1 MGFAGLPKLALVLVV
16 VIALFTVLSLV
27 AFWPDGATD
36 AKLAD
41 SLQGPTYGAEVVAVR
56 ATDCEFSATGRC
68 TMVDTRLTDGP
79 DAGETASFPT
89 RGGSGD
95 PDFVPGDAVLLASAG
110 EEAVAQGLAAYS
122 FVDYERRDPM
132 LWLLAGFI
140 VVVLVFGRRRGLLS
154 LIGLA
159 ASVGVIV
166 VFLIPAI
173 LDGGPPLPVALTA
186 AFAVML
192 LTLGLAHGVG
202 PKSVAAAL
210 GTSASLL
217 LTVVLA
223 ILFTRLANITGFSS
237 EEAVLLQDASDRVS
251 IQGLVIAGIVIGALG
266 VLDDV
271 TVSQASAVL
280 ALRRADPTIPFR
292 RLYREAIDI
301 GRDHVAATVNTL
313 VLAYV
318 GASLPILLVFA
329 VGDTPFGDAINREAV
344 SETIVGTLVGSIG
357 LIAAVP
363 LTTAVAAGLAVRM
376 RGQPA
381 RERHAHQT
389 ETSLKPATRAA
400 RARGR

>member
-1 MGFAGLPKLALVLVV
+1 MGIAGLPRVALGLVAAVV
-16 VIALFTVLSLV
+16 VATVAGLI
-27 AFWPDGATD
+27 AFWPTGSTE

-41 SLQGPTYGAEVVAVR
+41 SLRPPTFRAEVVAVQ
-56 ATDCEFSATGRC
+56 AADCKVPEGEGCMTVEA
-68 TMVDTRLTDGP
+68 RLAEGP
-79 DAGETASFPT
+79 DEGSTASFPT
-89 RGGSGD
+89 GDTGGD
-95 PDFVPGDAVLLASAG
+95 PEFVPGDDVRLASAG
-110 EEAVAQGLAAYS
+110 ADAAAQGLSQYS

-132 LWLLAGFI
+132 LWLLAGFVL
-140 VVVLVFGRRRGLLS
+140 VVVLFGRRRGFLS
-154 LIGLA
+154 LVGLA
-159 ASVGVIV
+159 ASIGVIV
-166 VFLIPAI
+166 LFLIPAI
-173 LDGGPPLPVALTA
+173 LDGRPPLAVALTA
-186 AFAVML
+186 SFALML
-192 LTLGLAHGVG
+192 LTLALAHGVG

-217 LTVVLA
+217 LTALLA
-223 ILFTRLANITGFSS
+223 VLFTRLANVTGFSS
-237 EEAVLLQDASDRVS
+237 EEAVVLQDAADSLS
-251 IQGLVIAGIVIGALG
+251 IQGLVIAGMVIAALG

-280 ALRRADPTIPFR
+280 ALRRADSALPFR

-329 VGDTPFGDAINREAV
+329 VGDTPFGEAVNREAV

-376 RGQPA
+376 RALPP
-381 RERHAHQT
+381 RDTHAH
-389 ETSLKPATRAA
+389 
-400 RARGR
+400 

>member
-1 MGFAGLPKLALVLVV
+1 MGIAGLPRLALALVAAV
-16 VIALFTVLSLV
+16 ALATAAGLI
-27 AFWPDGATD
+27 AFWPDGSTD
-36 AKLAD
+36 AKLAET
-41 SLQGPTYGAEVVAVR
+41 LRPPTFGAEVVAVR
-56 ATDCEFSATGRC
+56 AAGCEFPTAERC
-68 TMVDTRLTDGP
+68 MTVAARLTDGP
-79 DAGETASFPT
+79 DEGRMASFPT
-89 RGGSGD
+89 GATAGD
-95 PDFVPGDAVLLASAG
+95 PAFVPGDAVLLASTG
-110 EEAVAQGLAAYS
+110 PEAATQGMSPYA

-132 LWLLAGFI
+132 LWLLVGFI
-140 VVVLVFGRRRGLLS
+140 VVVIVFGRRRGLLS
-154 LIGLA
+154 LVGLA
-159 ASVGVIV
+159 ASIAVIV
-166 VFLIPAI
+166 VFLVPAI
-173 LDGGPPLPVALTA
+173 LDGRPPLAVALTA

-202 PKSVAAAL
+202 AKSVAAAL
-210 GTSASLL
+210 GTSACLL
-217 LTVVLA
+217 LTALLA
-223 ILFTRLANITGFSS
+223 VLFTKLANVSGFSS
-237 EEAVLLQDASDRVS
+237 EEAVLLQDAADSLS

-280 ALRRADPTIPFR
+280 ALRRADPTLPFD

-329 VGDTPFGDAINREAV
+329 VGDTPFGEAVNREAV

-376 RGQPA
+376 RGLPPRDA
-381 RERHAHQT
+381 HAHIH
-389 ETSLKPATRAA
+389 
-400 RARGR
+400 